1 MLQFELLYLSESTD
15 DDDIPDFDTLRQ
27 HDCNTMRK
35 FDSKNATQMNN
46 EWPLSNIKEWKL
58 DWTPKKYQHKVNL
71 SEPYTRYNYAYGI
84 PIIAVDS
91 FPEEALKRA
100 CYLVRSVQ

>member
-1 MLQFELLYLSESTD
+1 MNLYLSESTD

-35 FDSKNATQMNN
+35 FNSTNATQMNN